1 MISWMIIQTHIWNR
15 DSYSVTDLE
24 KLYIIISKQWFSVIV
39 IKVLQRVA
47 ILLTKNKS
55 PEFRSFVD
63 NLWGSSE
70 ITPTWVNLQKYKL
83 NTKIQSKMLNP
94 FFSCDLRLFLF
105 STNWLKVR
113 KRFPP
118 SAVSFYTLGGC
129 LFIFLNTDTKTLWNF
144 FKREFNKFWL
154 RLVKETKNVRF
165 FWEETWTYD

>member
-1 MISWMIIQTHIWNR
+1 MSSFLCKVKKIKLMFSWMIIQTHIWNR
-15 DSYSVTDLE
+15 DSYSVTGLE

-47 ILLTKNKS
+47 ILLKKNKS
-55 PEFRSFVD
+55 PEFRPFVD

-105 STNWLKVR
+105 SIDWIDWKYERGFLH
-113 KRFPP
+113 
-118 SAVSFYTLGGC
+118 L
-129 LFIFLNTDTKTLWNF
+129 LFILWVGVYLF
-144 FKREFNKFWL
+144 F
-154 RLVKETKNVRF
+154 
-165 FWEETWTYD
+165 

>member
-1 MISWMIIQTHIWNR
+1 MFSWMIIETHIWNR
-15 DSYSVTDLE
+15 DSYSDTDLE
-24 KLYIIISKQWFSVIV
+24 KLYIIMSKQWFSVIV

-94 FFSCDLRLFLF
+94 FFFMWPQVVSIFYKLIE
-105 STNWLKVR
+105 STKE
-113 KRFPP
+113 
-118 SAVSFYTLGGC
+118 VSSIC
-129 LFIFLNTDTKTLWNF
+129 CIFLYSGWVFIYFSKYRYKDAL
-144 FKREFNKFWL
+144 EFL
-154 RLVKETKNVRF
+154 
-165 FWEETWTYD
+165 